1 MKQKLFVSGVFSGF
15 SLALLLLYGFMA
27 NLPAQTGGPDEARI
41 KHGEY
46 LVNLGGCND
55 CHSPKVMTR
64 MGPVPD
70 ESRLL
75 SGHPANE
82 KLPRVDMAII
92 GPEKWGGQFS
102 NDLTAWAGPWGVSF
116 AANLTPD
123 KNTGLGLWT
132 TEIFIKTM
140 RTGKHMGAGRPILPP
155 MPWQSIGK
163 VSDSDLRDIFV
174 YLQSLKPIQ
183 NAVPVPL
190 SPNDLKTGMN

>member
-1 MKQKLFVSGVFSGF
+1 MKNRSHVVGVIAVMVVMMVFG
-15 SLALLLLYGFMA
+15 YGFNTKLAAQDKAA
-27 NLPAQTGGPDEARI
+27 NQEQV

-55 CHSPKVMTR
+55 CHSPKVMTK

-70 ESRLL
+70 ETRLL

-82 KLPRVDMAII
+82 KLPKVDMSVM
-92 GPEKWGGQFS
+92 GPDKWGGLFS

-132 TEIFIKTM
+132 PEIFIKTM

-155 MPWQSIGK
+155 MPWESIGK
-163 VSDSDLRDIFV
+163 VSDADLRDIFS

-183 NAVPVPL
+183 NEVPAPIPPAN
-190 SPNDLKTGMN
+190 SKTGMN